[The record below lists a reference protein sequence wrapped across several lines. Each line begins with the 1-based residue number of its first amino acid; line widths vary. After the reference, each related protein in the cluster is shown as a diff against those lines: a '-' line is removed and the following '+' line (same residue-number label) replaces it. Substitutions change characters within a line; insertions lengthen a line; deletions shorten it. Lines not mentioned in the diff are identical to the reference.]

1 MMRKDIKLDK
11 GVFFYMEGPSHDI
24 GFINTLVRIS
34 RNGTIILAGQLCKL
48 GLKVPALTR

>member
-1 MMRKDIKLDK
+1 M
-11 GVFFYMEGPSHDI
+11 GGPSHDK

-34 RNGTIILAGQLCKL
+34 GNGAIILAGQPCKL